1 MAYLP
6 SQSNRHRT
14 NGDAMAVSGEK
25 IKQAREALKTR
36 TKGRQGSQAWLAA
49 QIGAHV
55 TSISDWERGANQPSP
70 RHLAALATALG
81 VTIESLMDS
90 ADDEESDEMVAVL
103 MPSAAFRRLIR
114 EEMAAQA

>member
-1 MAYLP
+1 
-6 SQSNRHRT
+6 
-14 NGDAMAVSGEK
+14 MAVSGDK

-70 RHLAALATALG
+70 RHLAALAAVLG
-81 VTIESLMDS
+81 VSIESLMDS
-90 ADDEESDEMVAVL
+90 EDDEESEMVAVL

-114 EEMAAQA
+114 EEMELRA